1 MFVLLQIPCIIGLSC
16 IIVNYAKAMNLVQ
29 DISHKVY
36 LMYNKCN
43 TTCSFPDV
51 KLTAYFIV
59 SSQ

>member
-29 DISHKVY
+29 DI
-36 LMYNKCN
+36 KCN
-43 TTCSFPDV
+43 TICTFPDV